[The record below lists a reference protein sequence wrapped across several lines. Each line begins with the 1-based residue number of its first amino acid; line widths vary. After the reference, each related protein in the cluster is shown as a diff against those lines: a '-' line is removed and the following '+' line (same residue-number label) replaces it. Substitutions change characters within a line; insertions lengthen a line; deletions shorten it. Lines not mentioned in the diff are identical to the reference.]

1 MFDFGTKNSIINIW
15 TNTKTIEDTLIIQV
29 VIILRILSQVI
40 TTNHGTVKNI
50 SYNRNN
56 VVIVTVMVVK

>member
-40 TTNHGTVKNI
+40 TTNYGIGKNI

-56 VVIVTVMVVK
+56 VVIVTVTVVK